1 MWSHSP
7 TGNMY
12 MDSHEASTVINI
24 VIRFEMHLAYSTT
37 CARQRPAYKL
47 NLHHQKNETPLAPPP
62 PPGWVYQIITRRVLF
77 LFSYLV
83 HYVMW
88 EKESN
93 DINKTVTMDPCHI
106 AQFLHLV
113 TPQGV
118 RRRDVIDW
126 ISCSHLYYLD
136 LQTHPSAWYYC
147 NHSHRLYTYTY
158 PSVSYEWIQIP
169 WGSDAR
175 ALQPVAPPVQ
185 LKVSRINSY

>member
-24 VIRFEMHLAYSTT
+24 VIRFEIIWLTLQHVPVKDRHISSIYTIKRT
-37 CARQRPAYKL
+37 R
-47 NLHHQKNETPLAPPP
+47 LHSPPP

-106 AQFLHLV
+106 AHFLHLV

-118 RRRDVIDW
+118 RRRDVIDC

-136 LQTHPSAWYYC
+136 LQTHPTYYC
-147 NHSHRLYTYTY
+147 NHSHRLHTYTY